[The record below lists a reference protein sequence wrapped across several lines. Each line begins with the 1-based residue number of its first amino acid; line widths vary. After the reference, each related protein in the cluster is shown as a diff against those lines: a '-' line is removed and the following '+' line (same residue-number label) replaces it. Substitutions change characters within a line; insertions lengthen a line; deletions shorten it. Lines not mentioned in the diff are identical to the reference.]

1 MRAHYAL
8 VDDLIGWEEY
18 EGKVQ
23 ETVEGTGGVL
33 DERTASMLVVRDFG
47 RQHLKIRNLNS
58 TSSRLVSF
66 FGKVLSYSEPRQ
78 FDREDKTKGQV
89 ARVYVGDDSGETTLV
104 LWDERAMVTEEL
116 SVGDVLEIV
125 GQVKN
130 RSEVQVQDLQM
141 TAVTLHTRE
150 EVKIPGDCPLV
161 LAKVLHLEDVH
172 TYSRRDESLG
182 EMVRGIFGN
191 EEGTSPFVCWE
202 PALIEGV
209 QKGDVVQITGVSES
223 LRDGSIEYSFGDKAT
238 LVQSDSEISVPY
250 TPVKDVT
257 EGRTVFVRGKLI
269 DVQES
274 RRFMTRKGTPA
285 SVRNAVV
292 RDDSGSLPLVIWG
305 DVAELPWRPGDQV
318 EIIHGR
324 GKNGRFHPIELHVGW
339 QGAISYAEDQAEEI
353 SFSGTVIPTSMGCTL
368 DDGFTWYLLDRV
380 LPAGMQA
387 RVSGIVKGK
396 QILVHATEPLNQ
408 KRSIV
413 EENLNKYT

>member
-8 VDDLIGWEEY
+8 VDDLISWEEY
-18 EGKVQ
+18 EVKVQ
-23 ETVEGTGGVL
+23 ETVDGTGSML
-33 DERTASMLVVRDFG
+33 DERTASMLVVRNFG
-47 RQHLKIRNLNS
+47 RQHLKIRNLAS

-66 FGKVLSYSEPRQ
+66 FGKVLSYSEPKQ

-130 RSEVQVQDLQM
+130 GSEVQVQDLQM
-141 TAVTLHTRE
+141 TAVTLQTRE
-150 EVKIPGDCPLV
+150 EVKVPGDCQL
-161 LAKVLHLEDVH
+161 LLGKILHLEDVR
-172 TYSRRDESLG
+172 TYSRRDGSSG

-191 EEGTSPFVCWE
+191 EEGTAPFVCWE

-209 QKGDVVQITGVSES
+209 HKGDVVQIAGASES
-223 LRDGSIEYSFGDKAT
+223 LRDGSVAYSFGDKAT
-238 LVQSDSEISVPY
+238 LVLSDSEISVPY
-250 TPVKDVT
+250 MPVKDVT
-257 EGRTVFVRGKLI
+257 EGSAVLVRGELI
-269 DVQES
+269 DLQES

-285 SVRNAVV
+285 SVRNAVI

-305 DVAELPWRPGDQV
+305 DAAELPWRPGDQV

-339 QGAISYAEDQAEEI
+339 QGAISYAEGQAEEI
-353 SFSGTVIPTSMGCTL
+353 HFSGMVIPTSMGCTL
-368 DDGFTWYLLDRV
+368 DDGSTWYLLDRE

-387 RVSGIVKGK
+387 DVSGIVQGK
-396 QILVHATEPLNQ
+396 KILVHAAEPIIQ
-408 KRSIV
+408 MRSIV
-413 EENLNKYT
+413 AEKLNKCL

>member
-89 ARVYVGDDSGETTLV
+89 ARVYVGDDSGETTLI

-161 LAKVLHLEDVH
+161 LAKVLHLEDVR

-182 EMVRGIFGN
+182 EMVRGIFGT

-257 EGRTVFVRGKLI
+257 EGRTVFVRGELI

-339 QGAISYAEDQAEEI
+339 QGAISYAEDQGEEI
-353 SFSGTVIPTSMGCTL
+353 HFSGTVIPTSMGCTL
-368 DDGFTWYLLDRV
+368 DDGLTWYLLDRV
-380 LPAGMQA
+380 LPAGMQV

-396 QILVHATEPLNQ
+396 QIQVHATEPLNQ